1 MGEAIT
7 FTAEEQKAILAEQ
20 TEEYRKWQNLDEGSL
35 RADMNALIGRIN
47 EVTKL
52 LDNVV
57 SNRNYDETESAFES
71 LYVNDLGPGGWVQ
84 NFYNLNWKDLGE
96 YRDKGY
102 VPPWYGNLP
111 ADQKKA
117 FDAALSYFQDAY
129 HVIKPMN
136 EIRDNMTL
144 LPLEMSYKLMRAY
157 MNFEDAGFSE
167 DMFHE
172 INDDV
177 SRVSELLNKS
187 WSYMENQAMRAK
199 EYYQQNA
206 GRVSP
211 DQLKSGYRQ
220 ARIRDY
226 QTLVEAYKLDRHFLK
241 RSDGTFSVDSSWM
254 ADMKVIDKYTL
265 QVSIVINISDVLKK
279 ILEAVQKISASLN
292 ESWKQVKENRFLS
305 LVEALSNLNIAIN
318 SYCEAALNVWTN
330 FKDRDNDAP
339 YCFVKVLPA
348 YSSFQSAYGFEAYT
362 ADPWQYGSNYYK
374 IYQSAVSAL
383 NSHSQ
388 KFISVFPE

>member
-1 MGEAIT
+1 MGDAIT
-7 FTAEEQKAILAEQ
+7 FTAEEQKAIVAEQ

-35 RADMNALIGRIN
+35 RTDLNALIGRIN

-52 LDNVV
+52 LDSVV
-57 SNRNYDETESAFES
+57 AYGNYDETEKAFES
-71 LYVNDLGPGGWVQ
+71 LYVNDLGPAGWVQ
-84 NFYNLNWKDLGE
+84 NFYNLNWRELGE
-96 YRDKGY
+96 YRGKGY
-102 VPPWYGNLP
+102 APPWYGNLS
-111 ADQKKA
+111 ADQKKS
-117 FDAALSYFQDAY
+117 FDAAMAYFEDAY
-129 HVIKPMN
+129 QVIKPMN
-136 EIRDNMTL
+136 ELRDNMIL

-157 MNFEDAGFSE
+157 MNFEEAGFTE
-167 DMFHE
+167 DMFHD
-172 INDDV
+172 INEDV
-177 SRVSELLNKS
+177 SRVNELLNKS

-206 GRVSP
+206 GRVSR

-226 QTLVEAYKLDRHFLK
+226 QTLVEAYKLDKHFLK

-265 QVSIVINISDVLKK
+265 QVSVVTKIDEVMKK
-279 ILEAVQKISASLN
+279 IRDNVPKISADLN
-292 ESWKQVKENRFLS
+292 EAWKQVKENRFFALI
-305 LVEALSNLNIAIN
+305 EALSNLNVTIS
-318 SYCEAALNVWTN
+318 SYCEGAINVWTN

-339 YCFVKVLPA
+339 YCFVKILPA

-362 ADPWQYGSNYYK
+362 ADPWHYGSSYYK
-374 IYQSAVSAL
+374 IYQSAVNAL

-388 KFISVFPE
+388 KFISAFPE

>member
-1 MGEAIT
+1 
-7 FTAEEQKAILAEQ
+7 
-20 TEEYRKWQNLDEGSL
+20 
-35 RADMNALIGRIN
+35 
-47 EVTKL
+47 
-52 LDNVV
+52 
-57 SNRNYDETESAFES
+57 
-71 LYVNDLGPGGWVQ
+71 
-84 NFYNLNWKDLGE
+84 
-96 YRDKGY
+96 
-102 VPPWYGNLP
+102 
-111 ADQKKA
+111 
-117 FDAALSYFQDAY
+117 
-129 HVIKPMN
+129 
-136 EIRDNMTL
+136 
-144 LPLEMSYKLMRAY
+144 

-279 ILEAVQKISASLN
+279 ILEAVPKISASLN

-330 FKDRDNDAP
+330 FKERDNDAP